1 MKVLIA
7 GDSYADWHNEYPTCW
22 ATKLKEVSGYDIK
35 NIGISGSSLAY
46 TYKALSL
53 ENLDSYDKVII
64 LITNYGRLYVP
75 SINDPKFKNAN
86 VIRNHGTQISGYS
99 SVKRYM
105 EKNPQDN
112 RPHLEAVK
120 LYYEMIYDEDAA
132 KVLQTAL
139 IKKIQQMI
147 PQNKL
152 ILIKCFDHNY
162 SSADSNAEIF
172 DSNLIMYTASVLEHE
187 HICKN
192 VYRDYSEVGAQHF
205 NHLLEANNWQIAS
218 YMYSLLQGSK
228 EPFNY
233 DLIVKMNELE
243 FNQCF
248 RKFD

>member
-7 GDSYADWHNEYPTCW
+7 GDSYADWLNENPTCW
-22 ATKLKEVSGYDIK
+22 ATKLKEVSRYDIK

-46 TYKALSL
+46 TYKALKL

-64 LITNYGRLYVP
+64 LVTQYNRIYVS
-75 SINDPKFKNAN
+75 SINDPAHKK
-86 VIRNHGTQISGYS
+86 ISRDMGTQIVSYGHLC
-99 SVKRYM
+99 RYI
-105 EKNPQDN
+105 KQNPQDK

-172 DSNLIMYTASVLEHE
+172 DSNLIMWKCSLLEHE
-187 HICKN
+187 PIRKN
-192 VYRDYSEVGAQHF
+192 PFNDYIEVPGLHS

-243 FNQCF
+243 FNQYF
-248 RKFD
+248 RKPD